1 MIIETKYEIGYE
13 FWVPRTRKI
22 YKEEKMVLDG
32 VEWSRET
39 VELVPYAKK
48 KVIVQ
53 INATVTS
60 KGPHVKYCVLNSP
73 DTDAGF
79 SQTYSEHQITDYDEE
94 TALKIAKDL
103 GEAVYVE
110 YEDVS
115 GKS

>member
-1 MIIETKYEIGYE
+1 MIIETKYDIGYE

-32 VEWSRET
+32 VEWTREI

-53 INATVTS
+53 VNAQVTNS
-60 KGPHVKYCVLNSP
+60 GQHVKYCVLNSP
-73 DTDAGF
+73 DTDGGF

-110 YEDVS
+110 YESVP
-115 GKS
+115 G